1 MMAREVDF
9 YFDFLS
15 PFCYLAL
22 AQLDRLPA
30 NTTIKFIPVLFAG
43 LLKHWNHKGPA
54 ELPPK
59 RRFTMRHVQWIARK
73 HGIPFA
79 MPPAHP
85 FNPLAVLRLSI
96 ALDNDPRVVQ
106 QIFDF
111 IWRKGHR
118 PDEPQSWHELIERL
132 NVPDA
137 DSRIAAT
144 AVKEQLRRNG
154 EQAVGCDV
162 FGVPTFIVNNE
173 LFWGYDAVDFLIDY
187 LHDPTLLQT
196 AEMRRASEL
205 PIGIARST

>member
-1 MMAREVDF
+1 
-9 YFDFLS
+9 
-15 PFCYLAL
+15 
-22 AQLDRLPA
+22 
-30 NTTIKFIPVLFAG
+30 
-43 LLKHWNHKGPA
+43 
-54 ELPPK
+54 
-59 RRFTMRHVQWIARK
+59 
-73 HGIPFA
+73 

-106 QIFDF
+106 QIFDY

-118 PDEPQSWHELIERL
+118 PDEPQSWHELTERL

-205 PIGIARST
+205 PIGVARYT

>member
-1 MMAREVDF
+1 MAREVDF

-15 PFCYLAL
+15 PFCYFAL
-22 AQLDRLPA
+22 KRVEPLPA
-30 NTTIKFIPVLFAG
+30 NTTMTFIPVLFAG

-85 FNPLAVLRLSI
+85 FNPLAALRLSI
-96 ALDNDPRVVQ
+96 ALHNDPRVVH

-111 IWRKGHR
+111 IWREGHR
-118 PDEPQSWHELIERL
+118 PDEPQSWHELTERL
-132 NVPDA
+132 NVSDA

-154 EQAVGCDV
+154 EQAVSCDV
-162 FGVPTFIVNNE
+162 FGVPTFIVDNE
-173 LFWGYDAVDFLIDY
+173 LFWGYDAVDFLVDY
-187 LHDPTLLQT
+187 LRDPTLLQT
-196 AEMRRASEL
+196 VEMRRASEL
-205 PIGIARST
+205 PIGIARHP